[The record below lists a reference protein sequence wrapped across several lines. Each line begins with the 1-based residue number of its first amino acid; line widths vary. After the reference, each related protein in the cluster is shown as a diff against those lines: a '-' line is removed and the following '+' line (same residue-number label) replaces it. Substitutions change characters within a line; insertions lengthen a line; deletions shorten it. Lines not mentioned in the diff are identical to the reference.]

1 MENCYGNAYTAKV
14 KPLLASTDHNAG
26 QHISIYC
33 TSLKSSKPENKVVR
47 LWSPEN
53 VEILK
58 GCFLCTDLE
67 ALYDPNIDKHNE
79 IRSVYSMSSSVWILW
94 YHLNKLNVF
103 QTTSLISSRTLK
115 SVLNWNTWLLIKKTL
130 HSENWL
136 RKSTIT
142 KEEKLKH
149 YRDVVDSDLWSKVK
163 CITNITPKSISMHT
177 V

>member
-103 QTTSLISSRTLK
+103 QTTSLISPRTLK
-115 SVLNWNTWLLIKKTL
+115 SVLNWNT
-130 HSENWL
+130 ENWL